1 MKPEIFYPRIM
12 EAASHPPVERHAAL
26 LSLHGDILTDY
37 LQAVQRITAEQATK
51 PVAMGD
57 DQRTRAQIVG
67 HIAAWDRF
75 ATLSA
80 GDILSGVEHPR
91 MITTVSG
98 YVETDGQ
105 VLDFAGV
112 DAFNARQAEIDS
124 QRSWATM
131 QAEALRIAR
140 TFYALFA
147 HSDLLSAERL
157 EQTRMH
163 RKPFQNGET
172 IQNIRMGWVLWLIEL
187 EHLAVEH
194 AAELGLQ

>member
-1 MKPEIFYPRIM
+1 MRPEVFYPRVM
-12 EAASHPPVERHAAL
+12 QAANQAPRERHMAL
-26 LSLHGDILTDY
+26 LNLHSEILADY
-37 LQAVQRITAEQATK
+37 LQAVQRITTDKASQ
-51 PVAMGD
+51 PVAMGQ
-57 DQRTRAQIVG
+57 DQRTLAQIVG
-67 HIAAWDRF
+67 HIAAWDQF

-80 GDILSGVEHPR
+80 GDILAGVKHPR

-98 YVETDGQ
+98 YVDTDGQ
-105 VLDFAGV
+105 VLDFEGV

-124 QRSWATM
+124 PRSW
-131 QAEALRIAR
+131 EAIQTEAIRIAK

-147 HSDLLSAERL
+147 HPDLLCAERL
-157 EQTRMH
+157 EQTKMH